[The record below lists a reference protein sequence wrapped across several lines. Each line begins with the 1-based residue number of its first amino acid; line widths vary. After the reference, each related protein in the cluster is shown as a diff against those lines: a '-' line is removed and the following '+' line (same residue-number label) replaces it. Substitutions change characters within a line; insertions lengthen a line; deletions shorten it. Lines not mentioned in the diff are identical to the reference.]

1 MINDAVVNGYLD
13 KNPILKICV
22 GKSIIPA
29 KDKSFSLEDFKTWDE
44 CARKIL
50 DTYNYTMVRLTYFG
64 MRRSE
69 VLGIKFISLRLINGR
84 FRILLDESRT
94 YRHPNGKGMKTKMSR
109 CYVVIDEETSALLK
123 TAINTS
129 NEIAKKAG
137 RILSKSDFLF
147 LDAGERVRKDAGKP
161 VACGRIFTNFKKVNR
176 NCDIHATPHMMRHFL
191 LHKDK
196 LLAFRLSTWQ
206 LLFGIRYLI

>member
-1 MINDAVVNGYLD
+1 M
-13 KNPILKICV
+13 
-22 GKSIIPA
+22 
-29 KDKSFSLEDFKTWDE
+29 DE

-94 YRHPNGKGMKTKMSR
+94 YRRPNGKGMKTKMSR
-109 CYVVIDEETSALLK
+109 RYVVIDEETSALLK

-147 LDAGERVRKDAGKP
+147 FRCWRESSK
-161 VACGRIFTNFKKVNR
+161 GRWK
-176 NCDIHATPHMMRHFL
+176 AS
-191 LHKDK
+191 
-196 LLAFRLSTWQ
+196 RLWSYIYK
-206 LLFGIRYLI
+206 F